1 MQNSTLYS
9 YSTLKEMK
17 HNSLLLKY
25 GLCVVTSFQRVQCGK
40 RGKKKNYSGETWQI
54 TTSAK

>member
-25 GLCVVTSFQRVQCGK
+25 GLCIVTSFQRVQCGK
-40 RGKKKNYSGETWQI
+40 REKKKI
-54 TTSAK
+54 TVEKPGK